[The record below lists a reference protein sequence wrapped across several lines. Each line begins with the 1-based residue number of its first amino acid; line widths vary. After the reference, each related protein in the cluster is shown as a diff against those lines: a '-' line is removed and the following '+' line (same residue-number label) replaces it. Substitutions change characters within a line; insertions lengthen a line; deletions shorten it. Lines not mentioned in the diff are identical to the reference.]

1 MASVEQE
8 KYAGYIGKAI
18 KDQSIQI
25 IMASKA
31 QQTALEMMLVEGWE
45 GKASE
50 VEKACRENMA
60 QVQSAETRLLK
71 QLEDADEII
80 PRDG

>member
-1 MASVEQE
+1 MMASEVQHV
-8 KYAGYIGKAI
+8 
-18 KDQSIQI
+18 
-25 IMASKA
+25 
-31 QQTALEMMLVEGWE
+31 ALELTLEEGWE
-45 GKASE
+45 GNASE

-60 QVQSAETRLLK
+60 QAQLAETRLLK